1 MPHIKA
7 FNDAAAPAANPVFYR
22 TYSRMTDQGRESY
35 EQVTERTIK
44 GISELG
50 RFTDNET
57 ALVRQMQEEMKV
69 LPSGRWLWT
78 GGTPWIDQPRNFS
91 GSYNC
96 TSTRVDS
103 WEALALMMDLAKPV

>member
-1 MPHIKA
+1 MAEMHSFGA
-7 FNDAAAPAANPVFYR
+7 TAPAALPVFYR
-22 TYSRMTDQGRESY
+22 TYSRMMEDGGRETY

-50 RFTDNET
+50 KFTPEET
-57 ALVRQMQEEMKV
+57 TLVREMQEKLKV

-78 GGTPWIDQPRNFS
+78 GGTEWLQNPKNFS

-96 TSTRVDS
+96 TSTRRDDPC
-103 WEALALMMDLAKPV
+103 A